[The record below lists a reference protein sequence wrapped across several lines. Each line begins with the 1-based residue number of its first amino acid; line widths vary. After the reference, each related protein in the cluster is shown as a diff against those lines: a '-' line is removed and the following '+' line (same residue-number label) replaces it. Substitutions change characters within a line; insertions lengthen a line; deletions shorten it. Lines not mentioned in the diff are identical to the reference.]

1 MKEGKNSLIL
11 TEVEAMAEKKK
22 EEMELSRRQFLDKGA
37 KGAAVAAYVAP
48 AILTVSLNTPA
59 WAGKDDDRGG
69 QGLGHDKGRGKG
81 HDVSEVD
88 GKGKGKGHDRD

>member
-1 MKEGKNSLIL
+1 M
-11 TEVEAMAEKKK
+11 VEKKK
-22 EEMELSRRQFLDKGA
+22 EMELSRRQFLDKGA
-37 KGAAVAAYVAP
+37 KGAVVAAYVAP

-59 WAGKDDDRGG
+59 WAEKDDDKGG
-69 QGLGHDKGRGKG
+69 QGRGDDKGGFGRGHDKGRGKG

>member
-1 MKEGKNSLIL
+1 MVEKN
-11 TEVEAMAEKKK
+11 K
-22 EEMELSRRQFLDKGA
+22 EMELSRRQFLDKGA

-59 WAGKDDDRGG
+59 WAEDRHENTQG
-69 QGLGHDKGRGKG
+69 QGHTIGQGKG

-88 GKGKGKGHDRD
+88 GKGKGKGNN